1 MWLINTS
8 TYRLEMFSSSKSISS
23 YAILS
28 HTWGDEKDEV
38 TFKEMT
44 PDVESSPTAA
54 KPGFVKIKM
63 TCIKART
70 EHDLKYAWVDTCCI
84 DKSSSAEL
92 TEAINSMC
100 KWYQRAV
107 VCFVF
112 LKDLIPETDL
122 DPETGTFENCSWF
135 RRGWTLQELIAPHH
149 IRFFDKTWNY
159 YGDKQKL
166 GGEIARI
173 SGISEDVLMG
183 KQPLADVPVAVR
195 MSWAAMRETA
205 REEDIAYCLLGIFD
219 VNMPMLYGE
228 GEKAF
233 IRLQE
238 EIIKESPDMSIFAW
252 KGSTDVDYS
261 GLLAR
266 SPAEFKDAGGL
277 VTSLPELFSAD
288 FSITNRGLRFNVPL
302 VWVSSTG
309 HCILLVNHGEE
320 GELSAGVY
328 LRQVGPDLFVR
339 ALPRLASHWDLW
351 DSNTTKSV
359 GLIQVV
365 KTLST
370 EQAAS
375 IKRRVTY
382 LRKPGA
388 LGLPDFLPSKV
399 EPAGCWD
406 PWQRMLFAGHTG
418 VFLGYME
425 FDRTDEFEP
434 FALVCRFDSTRRQEP
449 WRYALVNDYSWTRIQ
464 PRYHEHYNYLSEAFF
479 RPHWLPEQSLYLRH
493 LHDESKPEGV
503 ILSIGSTGLG
513 SPESLEFQS
522 VEISVVDK

>member
-8 TYRLEMFSSSKSISS
+8 TYRLEMFSSSKSIPP

-38 TFKEMT
+38 AFKEMT
-44 PDVESSPTAA
+44 PDVESSPTAE
-54 KPGFVKIKM
+54 KEGFMKIKIA
-63 TCIKART
+63 CIKARID
-70 EHDLKYAWVDTCCI
+70 HGLKYAWVDTCCI

-92 TEAINSMC
+92 TKAINSMF

-112 LKDLIPETDL
+112 LKDLDPETDSL
-122 DPETGTFENCSWF
+122 ENCNWF
-135 RRGWTLQELIAPHH
+135 RRGWTLQELIAPRD
-149 IRFFDKTWNY
+149 ISFFDKTWRN

-166 GGEIARI
+166 GGEITRI

-195 MSWAAMRETA
+195 MSWAAMRETT
-205 REEDIAYCLLGIFD
+205 REEDIVYCLLGIFD

-238 EIIKESPDMSIFAW
+238 EIIKEIPDMSIFAW
-252 KGSTDVDYS
+252 KASKDMDYS

-266 SPAEFKDAGGL
+266 SPAEFKDAGFL
-277 VTSLPELFSAD
+277 VASNDGFFGISE
-288 FSITNRGLRFNVPL
+288 FSITNRGIRFNVPL
-302 VWVSSTG
+302 AWSPSSG
-309 HCILLVNHGEE
+309 HYILPVNHGNR
-320 GELSAGVY
+320 GINVYSAGVY
-328 LRQVGPDLFVR
+328 LRQVGSDLFVR
-339 ALPRLASHWDLW
+339 VFPQCLPRPWDYNITE
-351 DSNTTKSV
+351 SAV
-359 GLIQVV
+359 PIQVI

-382 LRKPGA
+382 LRKSGN

-399 EPAGCWD
+399 EPAGC
-406 PWQRMLFAGHTG
+406 
-418 VFLGYME
+418 
-425 FDRTDEFEP
+425 
-434 FALVCRFDSTRRQEP
+434 
-449 WRYALVNDYSWTRIQ
+449 
-464 PRYHEHYNYLSEAFF
+464 
-479 RPHWLPEQSLYLRH
+479 
-493 LHDESKPEGV
+493 
-503 ILSIGSTGLG
+503 
-513 SPESLEFQS
+513 
-522 VEISVVDK
+522 

>member
-8 TYRLEMFSSSKSISS
+8 TYVLEMFSSSKSIPP

-44 PDVESSPTAA
+44 PDVVSSPTAE
-54 KPGFVKIKM
+54 KDGFMKIKM
-63 TCIKART
+63 ACIKAL
-70 EHDLKYAWVDTCCI
+70 ELNLKYVWVDTCCI

-92 TEAINSMC
+92 SEAINSMF

-112 LKDLIPETDL
+112 LKDLDPETDSL
-122 DPETGTFENCSWF
+122 ENCNWF
-135 RRGWTLQELIAPHH
+135 RRGWTLQELIGPRDIH
-149 IRFFDKTWNY
+149 FFDKSWKY

-166 GGEIARI
+166 GREIGRI

-195 MSWAAMRETA
+195 MSWAAIRETT

-252 KGSTDVDYS
+252 KASTNMDYS

-266 SPAEFKDAGGL
+266 SPAEFKDAGDL
-277 VTSLPELFSAD
+277 VAIQNELFRVSD
-288 FSITNRGLRFNVPL
+288 FSITNRGIRLNVTLTWNSLSGIYVLP
-302 VWVSSTG
+302 
-309 HCILLVNHGEE
+309 VNHEDYRVIGLD
-320 GELSAGVY
+320 GAGVF
-328 LRQVGPDLFVR
+328 LRQVGSDLFVR
-339 ALPRLASHWDLW
+339 ARPRHLPTIQSRDL
-351 DSNTTKSV
+351 KMAESV
-359 GLIQVV
+359 GAIQVV
-365 KTLST
+365 KMLST
-370 EQAAS
+370 KQATS
-375 IKRRVTY
+375 IRKRVTY
-382 LRKPGA
+382 IRRFRNSQ
-388 LGLPDFLPSKV
+388 GLPDFLPSKV

-406 PWQRMLFAGHTG
+406 SLQRMLFAGHTG

-425 FDRTDEFEP
+425 FVLADDFEP
-434 FALVCRFDSTRRQEP
+434 FALVCRFDSIRFEEP
-449 WRYALVNDYSWTRIQ
+449 WRYALVDGRAWTGIR
-464 PRYHEHYNYLSEAFF
+464 PLYHEYYNYYSGAFLE
-479 RPHWLPEQSLYLRH
+479 PKWLNEQSLYLRH
-493 LHDESKPEGV
+493 IHDESIAKRV
-503 ILSIGSTGLG
+503 NLSIEDAGVDN
-513 SPESLEFQS
+513 PEFPEFQS
-522 VEISVVDK
+522 IEIRVVDE